1 MARLCLTIQRVLLR
15 VAANVKKRA
24 VICFILLVCGCK
36 VDTEHIQLKQ
46 EAPNKILFVVAL
58 LKDQY
63 KFKSSFVHYQG
74 CNHTT
79 KFVNTKSSSRD
90 ENIYSSFP

>member
-1 MARLCLTIQRVLLR
+1 M
-15 VAANVKKRA
+15 
-24 VICFILLVCGCK
+24 
-36 VDTEHIQLKQ
+36 LKS
-46 EAPNKILFVVAL
+46 AHLFVLFFHGVDAKLIPNTYINTRYFVSL
-58 LKDQY
+58 LYLKININ
-63 KFKSSFVHYQG
+63 FKSSFVHYQV